1 MATVSNNY
9 DRAALTSTKGG
20 SAGAIQ
26 KGWENGT
33 IKAQFE
39 LIEFDG
45 SEASAFAGP
54 PLPDGATV
62 LGTIVTS
69 DTCNTTLAIGDANDA
84 DMYHTAID
92 CNGVAVF
99 YAANVSTYTQGTSG
113 DDYVPLITAG
123 IGYRIG
129 TNDDDSQILVEQAAA
144 TSGTVNLGIVYAV

>member
-54 PLPDGATV
+54 PLPDGACV
-62 LGTIVTS
+62 VAIGVTS
-69 DTCNTTLAIGDANDA
+69 DSCATTLDIGDANDA
-84 DMYHTAID
+84 DMYCSAVS
-92 CNGVAVF
+92 CNAATTI
-99 YAANVSTYTQGTSG
+99 YMANVSTYTQGTSG
-113 DDYVPLITAG
+113 DDYVPLITKG
-123 IGYRIG
+123 IGYRVG

-144 TSGTVNLGIVYAV
+144 TTGTVNLVIFYTV